1 VIFAF
6 QRKTLRSDKSAMRII
21 CSWCRR
27 EGDIGLIGEKAPLE
41 DFRETHSICKAHQ
54 ITVQARW
61 REGVY
66 VLEQQRDR
74 RKVSPSPKK
83 QILRKKAV

>member
-1 VIFAF
+1 
-6 QRKTLRSDKSAMRII
+6 MRII

-61 REGVY
+61 RNGLY
-66 VLEQQRDR
+66 AREQKSER
-74 RKVSPSPKK
+74 RGVSPGVKK
-83 QILRKKAV
+83 QVIRKKAV

>member
-1 VIFAF
+1 
-6 QRKTLRSDKSAMRII
+6 MRII

-54 ITVQARW
+54 TTVQARW
-61 REGVY
+61 RDDVY
-66 VLEQQRDR
+66 VLEQKRER
-74 RKVSPSPKK
+74 RKASSSLQK
-83 QILRKKAV
+83 QIIRKKAM

>member
-1 VIFAF
+1 
-6 QRKTLRSDKSAMRII
+6 MRII

-54 ITVQARW
+54 LTVQDRW
-61 REGVY
+61 RNGSY
-66 VLEQQRDR
+66 TLEQKGDWRGA
-74 RKVSPSPKK
+74 SPGLQK
-83 QILRKKAV
+83 QIIRKKAV

>member
-6 QRKTLRSDKSAMRII
+6 LRKVLRRCEPAMRII

-27 EGDIGLIGEKAPLE
+27 EGAIGLIGEKAPLE

-54 ITVQARW
+54 IKVQARW
-61 REGVY
+61 RNGVY
-66 VLEQQRDR
+66 ALEQKGDR
-74 RKVSPSPKK
+74 RGASPNVKK
-83 QILRKKAV
+83 QMIRKKAV

>member
-1 VIFAF
+1 
-6 QRKTLRSDKSAMRII
+6 MRII

-54 ITVQARW
+54 ISVQARW
-61 REGVY
+61 RDGVY
-66 VLEQQRDR
+66 VLEQKRER
-74 RKVSPSPKK
+74 RKAPPSLQK
-83 QILRKKAV
+83 QIIRKKAV